1 MMRIQLL
8 LASLMTLSVIWTST
22 TSFHHTSNF
31 LGADKPI
38 SGLYASQSGQNSRKS
53 TSKQDVQYQ
62 GTKGTKSGPVRNKES
77 INFVAEW
84 QSRGDH
90 YVSYDNLVKLDN
102 LMTTSAGKSKNERSS
117 IMSEL
122 STTYFA
128 R

>member
-1 MMRIQLL
+1 MGISFLL
-8 LASLMTLSVIWTST
+8 GTLVTLSVFWTST
-22 TSFHHTSNF
+22 TSFHLASKF
-31 LGADKPI
+31 LGADKPT
-38 SGLYASQSGQNSRKS
+38 SGLYASQSAQNGRKPM
-53 TSKQDVQYQ
+53 SKQDVQYQ
-62 GTKGTKSGPVRNKES
+62 GSKGTKSGPVRNKES